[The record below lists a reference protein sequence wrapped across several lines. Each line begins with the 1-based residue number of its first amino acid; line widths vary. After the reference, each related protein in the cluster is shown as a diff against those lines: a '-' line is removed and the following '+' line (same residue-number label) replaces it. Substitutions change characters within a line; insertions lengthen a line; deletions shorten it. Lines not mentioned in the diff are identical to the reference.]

1 MQKSF
6 PSPCTGSIQ
15 TGSVSSIG
23 KNNRLTLDVFLMLI
37 FFFSILQVKGQ
48 TANFKEEIFNAAKK
62 EEQKVIDWRRDFHEH
77 PELSNREF
85 RTSEIVAEHLKS
97 LGIEVTTGIAH
108 TGVKGVLKGGQPG
121 PVVALRADMDAL
133 PITEAVD
140 VPFAS
145 KVTTTYNNAETG
157 VMHACGH
164 DSHTAILMGVAE
176 ILSGMKDKLNGTV
189 VFVFQPAEEGAPK
202 GEEGGAELMI
212 KEGVLENPKV
222 DVIFGLHIKSNVEAG
237 KIAYRPGPFMAGVSD
252 FKIEVHGKGSHG
264 STPWTSV
271 DPIAT
276 SAQIINSIQTIVS
289 RNIELT
295 ENPAVVTV
303 GAIRGGNRSNIIPEN
318 VEMLGT
324 IRSFSDKDEQLI
336 YKRLTSISENVAI
349 AAGGTAEVHVPY
361 SSHYPVTFNNE
372 ALTAQML
379 PTLERV
385 AGKDNV
391 KLINAVTG
399 AEDFSMYA
407 QKVPGLFFFLGGM
420 EPGQDPATAPPHHT
434 KDFFI
439 DESGFIVGLNALTNL
454 VFDYMEMHP
463 VTAKTN

>member
-1 MQKSF
+1 MSKS
-6 PSPCTGSIQ
+6 
-15 TGSVSSIG
+15 
-23 KNNRLTLDVFLMLI
+23 I
-37 FFFSILQVKGQ
+37 FFFSFCLILFSTMIVEAQ
-48 TANFKEEIFNAAKK
+48 TAIYSEEINLNSKK
-62 EEQKVIDWRRDFHEH
+62 IEQKVIDWRRDFHEH

-85 RTSEIVAEHLKS
+85 QTSGKVAAHLRS
-97 LGIEVTTGIAH
+97 IGIEVTTGIAH
-108 TGVKGVLKGGQPG
+108 TGVKGVLKGGHPG

-133 PITEAVD
+133 PITERVNI
-140 VPFAS
+140 PFAS
-145 KVTTTYNNAETG
+145 KVTTTYNDAETG

-164 DSHTAILMGVAE
+164 DAHTAILMGVAE
-176 ILSGMKDKLNGTV
+176 ILAGMKDQIKGTV

-212 KEGVLENPKV
+212 KEGVLEYPKV
-222 DVIFGLHIKSNVEAG
+222 DVIFGLHMRSTVEAG
-237 KIAYRPGPFMAGVSD
+237 KIAYRPGPLMAGVSD

-264 STPWTSV
+264 STPWTSI

-276 SAQIINSIQTIVS
+276 SAQIINNIQTIVS
-289 RNIELT
+289 RNIDVT

-303 GAIRGGNRSNIIPEN
+303 GAVKGGNRSNIIPEN

-324 IRSFSDKDEQLI
+324 IRTFSDKDEKLV
-336 YKRLTSISENVAI
+336 YDRLTSISENVAI
-349 AAGGTAEVHVPY
+349 AAGATAEVHVPY

-379 PTLERV
+379 PTLERI

-420 EPGQDPATAPPHHT
+420 KPGQDPATAPPHHT
-434 KDFFI
+434 KDFYL
-439 DESGFIVGLNALTNL
+439 DESGFIVGLKAMTNL

-463 VTAKTN
+463 VTANK